1 MKRTGNSVP
10 LALLVAL
17 LLVSALLGS
26 AVGCDL
32 PRHHGEIWR
41 FAIEETAGSV
51 QDAYAQRF
59 KQMVENGTGGEVEV
73 LVYPY
78 GALGTSDHIT
88 EQLHNGTLEL
98 AMSSPGHL
106 GKLLPEVQ
114 VFLLHFV
121 LSDDERVN
129 AEALRDPELH
139 DYLDDLYAEKGLAF
153 LTAFGEGWQV
163 WTTQRQVKSPE
174 DFDGMRFRVMTSPLL
189 VASYQ
194 AYGASPTPL
203 PYAEVYSAL
212 QLHMIDGQV
221 NPVFAIEE
229 MSFYEVTRWMTFA
242 RQAEFI
248 TTVAANPAFLEG
260 LSPERRELVDD
271 VVDRLQTEIF
281 EIQERYNR
289 ERLEQIETRRPEL
302 HVTRLTPE
310 QRERFRQRAL
320 EVRKRYVEMTGPRG
334 QHLLDLLDEAVKRAE
349 ARLGTTQSSKSSHP
363 GDGAST
369 SSPEPSPKEAS

>member
-1 MKRTGNSVP
+1 MRHARLMRHPRLVAAV
-10 LALLVAL
+10 LAL
-17 LLVSALLGS
+17 GT
-26 AVGCDL
+26 AVVLASTGACDL
-32 PRHHGEIWR
+32 PRHRGEIWR

-59 KQMVENGTGGEVEV
+59 KQLVEEGTGGQVEV

-121 LSDDERVN
+121 LSDDVRVN
-129 AEALRDPELH
+129 AEALRDPELRS
-139 DYLDDLYAEKGLAF
+139 YLDGLYAEKGLSF

-163 WTTQRQVKSPE
+163 WTTQREVKTPE
-174 DFDGMRFRVMTSPLL
+174 DFEGMRFRVMTSPLL

-248 TTVAANPAFLEG
+248 TTVAANPGFLEN
-260 LSPERRELVDD
+260 LSPERRALVEDT
-271 VVDRLQTEIF
+271 VDRLQTEIF

-289 ERLEQIETRRPEL
+289 ERLEQIKKRRPKL
-302 HVTRLTPE
+302 HITRLTPE
-310 QRERFRQRAL
+310 QRELFRQRAL
-320 EVRKRYVEMTGPRG
+320 EVRQRYVELAGPRG
-334 QHLLDLLDEAVKRAE
+334 QHLLDLLDGAVERAE
-349 ARLGTTQSSKSSHP
+349 TRLGSTRDSESSHP
-363 GDGAST
+363 GEGA
-369 SSPEPSPKEAS
+369 ERPSPAPLL